1 MDYIPIL
8 IMMAA
13 AAAVGTVVLIV
24 SALLGPKRPNRR
36 KDTPFECG
44 VPTYE
49 ASGGVTNNR
58 FSVRFY
64 LVAILF
70 LLFDVE
76 VVFFYP
82 FAVVYK
88 EFLSVNSFILM
99 EMGVFVG
106 ILLVGYFYVLRK
118 GALEWE

>member
-1 MDYIPIL
+1 MQYLP
-8 IMMAA
+8 
-13 AAAVGTVVLIV
+13 VLILLTV
-24 SALLGPKRPNRR
+24 ALVIGGAIVLLSSLLGPKFKN
-36 KDTPFECG
+36 KIKETPFECG
-44 VPTYE
+44 VPALGNTKQ
-49 ASGGVTNNR
+49 R

-76 VVFFYP
+76 AIFFFP
-82 FAVVYK
+82 FALIYR
-88 EFLSVNSFILM
+88 EFLGINTFILL
-99 EMGVFVG
+99 EMGFFVG

>member
-1 MDYIPIL
+1 MEYIPVL
-8 IMMAA
+8 IMMAIGILIGTTI
-13 AAAVGTVVLIV
+13 VGL
-24 SALLGPKRPNRR
+24 SQLLGPRIATKL
-36 KDTPFECG
+36 KDTAFECG
-44 VPTYE
+44 VAPHSD
-49 ASGGVTNNR
+49 AKQR

-76 VVFFYP
+76 AIFFFP
-82 FAVVYK
+82 FALIYR
-88 EFLSVNSFILM
+88 EFLSFNNFILI
-99 EMGVFVG
+99 EMGIFVA

>member
-1 MDYIPIL
+1 MAYIP
-8 IMMAA
+8 
-13 AAAVGTVVLIV
+13 VLILMLLAIAIGGV
-24 SALLGPKRPNRR
+24 VIVISTLLGPKNFNLR
-36 KDTPFECG
+36 KDTAFECG
-44 VPTYE
+44 MPPVGD
-49 ASGGVTNNR
+49 AKHR

-76 VVFFYP
+76 AIFFFPWAVVF
-82 FAVVYK
+82 K
-88 EFLSVNSFILM
+88 KFLAINSFILV
-99 EMGVFVG
+99 EMGFFVA